1 MTLSN
6 LFAIQ
11 DGEAVARHLRVVAG
25 LFMLLFFFAGEDNQ
39 VAVQASFLIGGSML
53 LLASELLPGMLS
65 EVQRRRQ
72 AIARGARAPGPINW
86 PERPSSRGSSRG
98 GRPVAPH
105 RNRSRSRPRTH
116 PGAAGTVARHS

>member
-6 LFAIQ
+6 LFAVQ

-25 LFMLLFFFAGEDNQ
+25 LFMVLFFFAGEDNQ
-39 VAVQASFLIGGSML
+39 VVVQASFLACGSIL

-65 EVQRRRQ
+65 EMQRRRP
-72 AIARGARAPGPINW
+72 AFARAARAPGPINW

-98 GRPVAPH
+98 GRPGAPH

-116 PGAAGTVARHS
+116 PGAAETAARHS